1 METIFSYSLR
11 KYLDDDFP
19 DISRAVIIEDN
30 TSFAK
35 IPKPFVSIEYLGS
48 NDDIIAAGRRSYE
61 EIHRYQIG
69 IFATSGQ
76 TLGMLSS
83 KLRELLRKPDGVP
96 IYDIATGKA
105 TSGRFLIDVEE
116 YTPMRQDD
124 VSEEVQNNRGYF
136 VVAIEILREAGAEEY
151 TQ

>member
-1 METIFSYSLR
+1 METLFSYSLR

-48 NDDIIAAGRRSYE
+48 NDDIIAAGRQSYE

-76 TLGMLSS
+76 MLGMLSD
-83 KLRELLRKPDGVP
+83 KLRKLLRKPDGVP
-96 IYDIATGKA
+96 IYDIATGRP

-124 VSEEVQNNRGYF
+124 VSEEIQNNRGYF
-136 VVAIEILREAGAEEY
+136 IVAIEILRDAGTDSY